1 MQPPLPKHSPYSYK
15 ASLARASTSSG
26 SSPSPAPAREL
37 LSQGGMRDRSRSPQ
51 PPPPRRR
58 DHSPLLVRA
67 RVVKA
72 IAKRAPLA
80 AAPARAPSLQFVL
93 APRSRRRRLLKP
105 KKPAIQPKSLP
116 ARLRKPKKPAIQPES
131 FAPEELAE
139 QELETEDQ
147 PLPAIQPAPEE
158 PLPDGHPE
166 CTEAEECIGSAADA
180 LVQHHARDEDSHLYY
195 PADVYCWSC
204 WEYFKCNEPG
214 FDSLVFMLAREP
226 Q

>member
-1 MQPPLPKHSPYSYK
+1 MATRNVQPPLPKHCPYSYK

-51 PPPPRRR
+51 PPPPRRS

-139 QELETEDQ
+139 QELETENQ
-147 PLPAIQPAPEE
+147 PLPAIQHESFAPPEE
-158 PLPDGHPE
+158 L
-166 CTEAEECIGSAADA
+166 S
-180 LVQHHARDEDSHLYY
+180 
-195 PADVYCWSC
+195 
-204 WEYFKCNEPG
+204 
-214 FDSLVFMLAREP
+214 
-226 Q
+226 